1 MSDHTSTTEEDENK
15 SIATETSARMEEI
28 VNGVTNRRSE
38 NRVIYVHQVIVR
50 HRSPVLAEKIR
61 KEERRRERSM
71 RGKGGSTKNGTI
83 TILMPDL
90 DFQVALVLLEFM
102 YTDDVFTRLL
112 PGEKLVRDVMAA
124 ANEYGLPRLRS
135 ICQSVR

>member
-1 MSDHTSTTEEDENK
+1 
-15 SIATETSARMEEI
+15 
-28 VNGVTNRRSE
+28 
-38 NRVIYVHQVIVR
+38 
-50 HRSPVLAEKIR
+50 
-61 KEERRRERSM
+61 M